1 MRHYT
6 TALALGVTLAFG
18 ISARAH
24 HSQTMFEP
32 EKQVTVEGTVSRWV
46 WSNPHTWL
54 YVDVKKADGSVDTW
68 GFEANSA
75 ASMQRAGWKR
85 TQFAAGDQVTVTG
98 WPMKNGERKALL
110 GRVMTADG
118 TTKELNGNGPQIPR

>member
-1 MRHYT
+1 MRHCPA
-6 TALALGVTLAFG
+6 ALAMAVMLAL
-18 ISARAH
+18 SMPARAH

-32 EKQVTVEGTVSRWV
+32 DKQVTVEGTVSRWV

-54 YVDVKKADGSVDTW
+54 YIEVKKADGPVDTW

-85 TQFAAGDQVTVTG
+85 TQFNAGDQVTVTG
-98 WPMKNGERKALL
+98 WPMKNGEHKALL
-110 GRVMTADG
+110 GRVVTADG